1 LSIPFKKYG
10 YKLNPITDEYR
21 TPQIFLVNKRL
32 QKIGELYPID
42 NLKITVNEINQA
54 DEISF
59 TYHKIIDG
67 QESPLFN
74 KVDDLSIILVDDYG
88 YFEIAMEKNE
98 NSSISKSVTGISLGH
113 AELSQILTTLEV
125 NTEDDYNSN
134 NPTVFY
140 RKIDPLSDAETIKK
154 NKESSLLHRILSC
167 APHYRIGS
175 VDETLQNIQRMYSW
189 SDKDI
194 LSIFNDIADE
204 INCVFDIQIFLENGI
219 AQRIINVHDL
229 QYCSKCYNE
238 LDKSQRISS
247 NTYKYR
253 TIINGKC
260 KSCGHSEF
268 INDIGKDTNIF
279 ICTEN
284 LTDEI
289 SIRGDK
295 DSIKNCFKVTG
306 GDDMISDTVHGL
318 DMSSSDRIVMF
329 SDKQKQEMST
339 DLRDKLERYDKEYKD
354 NIDDYI
360 SLLETEYNIFDLK
373 HYLQSGKM
381 PAIEKDIMKTDEA
394 LVSVLQKISSY
405 YQNKFYIS
413 SYDNYEYTSTRVS
426 IQNMFTT
433 FMPEGFSFTIDFDDI
448 TEKGGSY
455 NPNVLYR
462 WYGKIR
468 IYSTGNRDE
477 NYTLHIQPSEG
488 TYVTQGDS
496 TEKYIFDDTSVQNI
510 VNNFSIIFYFADKS
524 QEEYLKYIEQHTK
537 YILSTFDLSYE
548 NEKKKPWNL
557 YSYNRLDSFYNG
569 YIKCISTLEEMKR
582 TEVSDTETY
591 KILTDIIANYQSI
604 KNDILAQMNVLRDQ
618 IFAIC
623 SYHGEYESDFLD
635 SNNQVNYHLQCYP
648 NLQTVFD
655 HLIDPNYEGGYQ
667 DDNKHYKVNEFVGTK
682 PFQCK
687 KCGSSNVSVS
697 SNGNVCNNA
706 NCGSKG
712 ADIYSYF
719 DIAKNIY
726 DSYSKHKNSTIIDI
740 RGKYHNDFDIKKYL
754 GDELYAEY
762 RSFIRED
769 VYHNENYISDG
780 LNNAQLI
787 EHAKELRSKAEQELS
802 KACQVQYT
810 IDLPLSSIVAQKSF
824 EYQGITVN
832 DDYSEFKINNF
843 VRVRIDDEI
852 FKMRI
857 SSIGFTFPVSDK
869 IEVSFTN
876 VTNYRTGTTNDIKD
890 IINKAENMATSYS
903 YIVTQ
908 AEKGNNAYQ
917 QFDSIKKEGLDAS
930 LMAVKAGRDHDI
942 VIDEHGILLRRKIQE
957 TDTYSDCQMK
967 LIDRNLV
974 MTMDNW
980 KTAELAIGLGMYN
993 GNPIYGIWANLLYGD
1008 LTITKE
1014 LHVKNDK
1021 GSVFIDENGIEITN
1035 GNIKLQKEN
1044 CSVTIDPSDDYIFNI
1059 SNATEKIMYVDE
1071 NGNGHFNGTIH
1082 ASDGSFVGT
1091 VTAKNI
1097 SATKGTIGG
1106 WDIKEYSLSSGDY
1119 NNNFIQFD
1127 SSGKSIISKNGDDKV
1142 VITSGHI
1149 QFLKNSSPYT
1159 TIHTTGWAGTSVFGV
1174 GINSEEDAKFI
1185 SFGNK
1190 NNSSDGYYTTSLLLN
1205 YGLNPNG
1212 DKQDVIIYGTTKVTG
1227 EISLESNIKLNN
1239 NSFFGASP
1247 NSSGAYFS
1255 HNIFTGGGIYPGNVY
1270 DSAYKLY
1277 VNGNSYFNGSLFL
1290 SENSLTSSYNINL
1303 GFSTSSP
1310 EGTSCNAASVYWTKE
1325 TFESKSSDE
1334 RVKENFCTLPENI
1347 DNVFDSFNVRQY
1359 EYKEGL
1365 GRSGKYF
1372 GETSQHIEDVLS
1384 ENGWDADD
1392 YAVVGLRNVDCDS
1405 GENKYIDEE
1414 DKFHYIDNSNIIWLC
1429 VDQIQKLKKRVAELE
1444 EKLSAKDGEY
1454 NQTDNTQHTT

>member
-1 LSIPFKKYG
+1 
-10 YKLNPITDEYR
+10 
-21 TPQIFLVNKRL
+21 
-32 QKIGELYPID
+32 
-42 NLKITVNEINQA
+42 
-54 DEISF
+54 
-59 TYHKIIDG
+59 
-67 QESPLFN
+67 
-74 KVDDLSIILVDDYG
+74 
-88 YFEIAMEKNE
+88 
-98 NSSISKSVTGISLGH
+98 
-113 AELSQILTTLEV
+113 
-125 NTEDDYNSN
+125 
-134 NPTVFY
+134 
-140 RKIDPLSDAETIKK
+140 
-154 NKESSLLHRILSC
+154 
-167 APHYRIGS
+167 
-175 VDETLQNIQRMYSW
+175 
-189 SDKDI
+189 
-194 LSIFNDIADE
+194 
-204 INCVFDIQIFLENGI
+204 
-219 AQRIINVHDL
+219 
-229 QYCSKCYNE
+229 
-238 LDKSQRISS
+238 
-247 NTYKYR
+247 
-253 TIINGKC
+253 
-260 KSCGHSEF
+260 
-268 INDIGKDTNIF
+268 
-279 ICTEN
+279 
-284 LTDEI
+284 
-289 SIRGDK
+289 
-295 DSIKNCFKVTG
+295 
-306 GDDMISDTVHGL
+306 
-318 DMSSSDRIVMF
+318 
-329 SDKQKQEMST
+329 
-339 DLRDKLERYDKEYKD
+339 
-354 NIDDYI
+354 
-360 SLLETEYNIFDLK
+360 
-373 HYLQSGKM
+373 
-381 PAIEKDIMKTDEA
+381 
-394 LVSVLQKISSY
+394 
-405 YQNKFYIS
+405 
-413 SYDNYEYTSTRVS
+413 
-426 IQNMFTT
+426 
-433 FMPEGFSFTIDFDDI
+433 
-448 TEKGGSY
+448 
-455 NPNVLYR
+455 
-462 WYGKIR
+462 
-468 IYSTGNRDE
+468 
-477 NYTLHIQPSEG
+477 
-488 TYVTQGDS
+488 
-496 TEKYIFDDTSVQNI
+496 
-510 VNNFSIIFYFADKS
+510 
-524 QEEYLKYIEQHTK
+524 
-537 YILSTFDLSYE
+537 
-548 NEKKKPWNL
+548 
-557 YSYNRLDSFYNG
+557 
-569 YIKCISTLEEMKR
+569 
-582 TEVSDTETY
+582 
-591 KILTDIIANYQSI
+591 
-604 KNDILAQMNVLRDQ
+604 
-618 IFAIC
+618 
-623 SYHGEYESDFLD
+623 
-635 SNNQVNYHLQCYP
+635 
-648 NLQTVFD
+648 
-655 HLIDPNYEGGYQ
+655 
-667 DDNKHYKVNEFVGTK
+667 
-682 PFQCK
+682 
-687 KCGSSNVSVS
+687 
-697 SNGNVCNNA
+697 
-706 NCGSKG
+706 
-712 ADIYSYF
+712 
-719 DIAKNIY
+719 
-726 DSYSKHKNSTIIDI
+726 
-740 RGKYHNDFDIKKYL
+740 
-754 GDELYAEY
+754 
-762 RSFIRED
+762 
-769 VYHNENYISDG
+769 
-780 LNNAQLI
+780 
-787 EHAKELRSKAEQELS
+787 
-802 KACQVQYT
+802 
-810 IDLPLSSIVAQKSF
+810 
-824 EYQGITVN
+824 
-832 DDYSEFKINNF
+832 
-843 VRVRIDDEI
+843 
-852 FKMRI
+852 
-857 SSIGFTFPVSDK
+857 
-869 IEVSFTN
+869 
-876 VTNYRTGTTNDIKD
+876 
-890 IINKAENMATSYS
+890 
-903 YIVTQ
+903 
-908 AEKGNNAYQ
+908 
-917 QFDSIKKEGLDAS
+917 
-930 LMAVKAGRDHDI
+930 
-942 VIDEHGILLRRKIQE
+942 
-957 TDTYSDCQMK
+957 
-967 LIDRNLV
+967 